1 MSTSQILIIEDNFDN
16 MILIKMI
23 LEREK
28 FTVLSSK
35 DGEEGLKIARSTPLD
50 LIVLDLDLPMMDGWE
65 VLREIKTDPAICD
78 IPVII
83 VTAHLL
89 PGERD
94 KVLAAGGRG
103 YVSKPFRVSVLVE
116 EIMKIWK

>member
-23 LEREK
+23 LEREN
-28 FTVLSSK
+28 FAVSSSK
-35 DGEEGLKIARSTPLD
+35 NGEEGLQLARSSSPD
-50 LIVLDLDLPMMDGWE
+50 LIVLDLDLPVIDGWE
-65 VLREIKTDPAICD
+65 VLKELKADPATQN

-89 PGERD
+89 PGENDR
-94 KVLAAGGRG
+94 VIAAGGSG
-103 YVSKPFRVSVLVE
+103 YVCKPFRVTELVD
-116 EIMKIWK
+116 EIKGIM

>member
-28 FTVLSSK
+28 FAVFSSK
-35 DGEEGLKIARSTPLD
+35 NGEEGLEQARRSSPD
-50 LIVLDLDLPMMDGWE
+50 LIVLDLDLPVIDGWE
-65 VLREIKTDPAICD
+65 VLKEIKADPNTQN

-89 PGERD
+89 PGENDR
-94 KVLAAGGRG
+94 VLAAGGSG
-103 YVSKPFRVSVLVE
+103 YVSKPFRVTELLNAIRK
-116 EIMKIWK
+116 IM